1 MRTFN
6 DNTVDSFLDNN
17 DKCIIMFGA
26 SWCGPCKVAKPRF
39 EGLEK
44 DYPNI
49 AFAYCDVDESQK
61 TAQSL
66 GVMSVPTFITF
77 FDGSDVQSTI
87 GANGDGMKNILDKLA
102 SMG

>member
-6 DNTVDSFLDNN
+6 DNTVENFLDNN
-17 DKCIIMFGA
+17 DRCVIMFGA
-26 SWCGPCKVAKPRF
+26 VWCGPCKVAKPRF
-39 EGLEK
+39 EDLEK

-49 AFAYCDVDESQK
+49 AFAYCDVDDNQK

-87 GANGDGMKNILDKLA
+87 GANTDGMKNILDKLS